1 MMLTI
6 EYQVTKVKINPEFL
20 MISYVSAAVYY
31 ASYFFVTINLH
42 ITLTYSKQ
50 FI

>member
-20 MISYVSAAVYY
+20 MISYVSAALYNVL
-31 ASYFFVTINLH
+31 YFFF
-42 ITLTYSKQ
+42 TYN
-50 FI
+50 FDLF

>member
-1 MMLTI
+1 MLTI

-20 MISYVSAAVYY
+20 MISYVSAAVHH
-31 ASYFFVTINLH
+31 VLH

-50 FI
+50 FIQTAPFEQI